1 MRKLLVRRRAR
12 HDLTQLITL
21 VALVA
26 ASTALGLLGPGLVL
40 GTLDEGARES
50 VATEGFDP
58 DIVAS
63 AAVGEANPS
72 IVLATPDNMIGLAK
86 TAPELLPDGLSSVYT
101 STTLTVISAET
112 GVRAIDGVDW
122 TGDGRLA
129 MQIAMLTDEN
139 TAGLTLV
146 EGRLPESRT
155 SIAVDPIE
163 VVLSQEAAD
172 AAGVSIGQQLD
183 IGVPPR
189 QRDDEGEI
197 DPTLPVP
204 AVLLVGIVEAAD
216 IDDAL
221 WGESSEL
228 WTPEERPATGYT
240 QQLTRFTVLAAKDGV
255 LAASRFLDYPFN
267 GFLRMNIDPQLFTA
281 EVAAVAADEAS
292 ALRANGQALAPETA
306 AVVSVRTDIPEA
318 LADYPQLARAALA
331 QMSVMM
337 AGVIGI
343 AAVVLILLSRLL
355 VAQRAAAIALERARG
370 ASVLS
375 IGLGAL
381 LESAIVTAVGS
392 ALGGLIAFVAPI
404 RDPLPVVVLALV
416 ALLASPVQS
425 MLFARQLWTGRR
437 EPANRRER
445 QALARRRRGQRVVI
459 ELGIVALAVA
469 ALVSMRG
476 RGLLQNRTG
485 GIDPLLALAPLLLA
499 IAVSIIV
506 IRVYPYPVRAVG
518 AVAQRSRGPL
528 GLLGAVR
535 ARSAIAILP
544 LLALTLGASLAVS
557 GTLLVDTVRDG
568 QVEASWQRVGAD
580 ARISSEL
587 GADEVE
593 ALRSAPGVDA
603 VSGSFAR
610 TNVGL
615 DLGTT
620 STTLTV
626 IAIDSSYSDVVDTLP
641 DSPATTDLRKLA
653 EQPTTGDSISIVVDP
668 ATAAQLITDDI
679 AMYYGPEYVP
689 LHVVGTSAVSPAG
702 YVKGP
707 YAFVD
712 IDAVA
717 RLMPEGYAAN
727 TFLVAGA
734 GADDAVSQLDQETVL
749 TRSGWT
755 NDRRGLALIS
765 GVENTMVFAILAV
778 GLLAIVAL
786 VATVVSGARA
796 RGRALSMLRTLGM
809 SSKLGWWLALA
820 ELAPLVLAAVLG
832 GIAAGYA
839 VVLVLAPSLGLHVL
853 SGGITVPAA
862 SFSPNVIIGLAVAA
876 LVLLLL
882 GALADVLVHR
892 RDKLSEVLRV
902 GETV

>member
-12 HDLTQLITL
+12 HDITQLITL

-26 ASTALGLLGPGLVL
+26 ASTILGLLGPGLVL

-58 DIVAS
+58 DIVAT
-63 AAVGEANPS
+63 AAVGEASASNP
-72 IVLATPDNMIGLAK
+72 LATPDNMVGLAK
-86 TAPELLPDGLSSVYT
+86 TAPEFLPGGLAQVYT
-101 STTLTVISAET
+101 STTLTVLSSET
-112 GVRAIDGVDW
+112 GVRAIDGADW
-122 TGDGRLA
+122 SGEGRLA
-129 MQIAMLTDEN
+129 MQLAMLTEEN
-139 TAGLTLV
+139 TAALTLV
-146 EGRLPESRT
+146 DGRLPEERLSD
-155 SIAVDPIE
+155 SVDPIE
-163 VVLSQEAAD
+163 VVLSQQAAD

-183 IGVPPR
+183 IGSPPR
-189 QRDDEGEI
+189 QLDPGEEP

-204 AVLLVGIVEAAD
+204 AVLLVGIVEADD
-216 IDDAL
+216 IGDAL

-228 WTPEERPATGYT
+228 WTPELRPATGYT
-240 QQLTRFTVLAAKDGV
+240 QQLTRFTVLTSADGV
-255 LAASRFLDYPFN
+255 IAASRFLDYPFN

-281 EVAAVAADEAS
+281 EVAAVAAEEAS
-292 ALRANGQALAPETA
+292 ALRANGQSLAPESI

-381 LESAIVTAVGS
+381 LESAIVTAAGS

-404 RDPLPVVVLALV
+404 RDPLPVVVIALV
-416 ALLASPVQS
+416 ALLASPLQS
-425 MLFARQLWTGRR
+425 MLYARQLWTGRR

-445 QALARRRRGQRVVI
+445 QALARRRRGQRLVL
-459 ELGIVALAVA
+459 ELAIVALAVA

-476 RGLLQNRTG
+476 RGLLQNRSG

-499 IAVSIIV
+499 VAVSIIV
-506 IRVYPYPVRAVG
+506 IRLYPYPVRAVG
-518 AVAQRSRGPL
+518 SIAQRTRGPL

-580 ARISSEL
+580 ARISADL

-593 ALRSAPGVDA
+593 ALRAAPGVEA

-610 TNVGL
+610 TNVGI

-626 IAIDSSYSDVVDTLP
+626 IAIDSSYAAVVDTLP
-641 DSPATTDLRKLA
+641 GSPSTADLAKLSQ
-653 EQPTTGDSISIVVDP
+653 QPTDGEAISIVLDP
-668 ATAAQLITDDI
+668 ATAAQLFTDDI

-689 LHVVGTSAVSPAG
+689 LHVIGSSTVSPAG

-707 YAFVD
+707 YAYID

-717 RLMPEGYAAN
+717 KLMPEGFAAN
-727 TFLVAGA
+727 TYLVAGA
-734 GADDAVSQLDQETVL
+734 GADEAVKQLPQEGVL

-755 NDRRGLALIS
+755 SDRRGLALIA
-765 GVENTMVFAILAV
+765 GVESTMLFAVLAV

-832 GIAAGYA
+832 GIAAGYS

-853 SGGITVPAA
+853 AGGITVPAA